1 MVVKTAKVRF
11 DMAIS
16 KKHWTVPKEARI
28 MSQLN
33 QVDNEAILYMRA
45 LKTVV
50 VRPGK
55 GSRVEVDGAVWR
67 YYLEAAPHGK

>member
-1 MVVKTAKVRF
+1 
-11 DMAIS
+11 MAIS

-50 VRPGK
+50 VRCGK
-55 GSRVEVDGAVWR
+55 GPRVEVDGAVWR
-67 YYLEAAPHGK
+67 YYLEAAPHGR

>member
-1 MVVKTAKVRF
+1 
-11 DMAIS
+11 
-16 KKHWTVPKEARI
+16 

-33 QVDNEAILYMRA
+33 QLDNEAILYMRA

-50 VRPGK
+50 VPSGK
-55 GSRVEVDGAVWR
+55 GPRVEVDGAVWR

>member
-1 MVVKTAKVRF
+1 
-11 DMAIS
+11 MAIS
-16 KKHWTVPKEARI
+16 KKYWTVPKEARI

-50 VRPGK
+50 VRCDK

>member
-1 MVVKTAKVRF
+1 
-11 DMAIS
+11 MAIS

-33 QVDNEAILYMRA
+33 QLDNEAILYMRA

-50 VRPGK
+50 VRSGK
-55 GSRVEVDGAVWR
+55 GPRVEVDGAVWR

>member
-1 MVVKTAKVRF
+1 
-11 DMAIS
+11 
-16 KKHWTVPKEARI
+16 

-33 QVDNEAILYMRA
+33 QLDNEAILYMRA

-50 VRPGK
+50 VRCGK